1 MLHRSMRSVAVSVAC
16 ALFLC
21 LSGPS
26 LSAGG
31 RAAQESDKKASPKA
45 KKGEDAGETPTV
57 EAVPGGDGAKT
68 KKKLTI
74 EEQYVRDN
82 IQQHL
87 SPTSI
92 QFLDDGRV
100 RLAFDFVAKK
110 AEHETIFTPPV
121 SKKPSDTFRWTN
133 RDDEYY
139 SSYTYTGVSDSLGY
153 MRGLRLSNSGMAHLN
168 LWFLDDVEAE
178 VWYVGSAT
186 SSPKQVAALV
196 FTNGKMA
203 SIGNNH
209 GALCATYTK
218 GMPQKAPR
226 GTYEPIPNYS
236 LVKLKLVVRNGNFE
250 AWREGRK
257 RQSMEYKPK
266 DFASGRVGLIWKEA
280 RSFVS
285 RLEVTGRI
293 DAKKM
298 AEEFRKAAK

>member
-1 MLHRSMRSVAVSVAC
+1 MVSVLMSVAC
-16 ALFLC
+16 VLL
-21 LSGPS
+21 LGVTGPG
-26 LSAGG
+26 LLAGGG
-31 RAAQESDKKASPKA
+31 RAAEEPAKKASPKA
-45 KKGEDAGETPTV
+45 KKDGEAGETPAV
-57 EAVPGGDGAKT
+57 EAVPGGDKT
-68 KKKLTI
+68 GKKKLTI

-82 IQQHL
+82 LGKHL
-87 SPTSI
+87 GPTSI

-100 RLAFDFVAKK
+100 RLSFDMTAKK

-139 SSYTYTGVSDSLGY
+139 SSYSYTGTGDAIGY

-178 VWYVGSAT
+178 IWYVGSTT
-186 SSPKQVAALV
+186 SSAKQAAALV
-196 FTNGKMA
+196 FTNSKLA
-203 SIGNNH
+203 SIGSNH
-209 GALCATYTK
+209 GTQCVTYSK
-218 GMPQKAPR
+218 GLPQKAPR
-226 GTYEPIPNYS
+226 GTYEAIPNYT

-266 DFASGRVGLIWKEA
+266 DFASGRIGFVWKEA

-298 AEEFRKAAK
+298 AEELRKAAK